1 MGIKV
6 QRPRCFFDIGISNV
20 LVGRVVVELFA
31 DICPKTCENFRC
43 LCTGEKGIGKGTQKP
58 LHYKGCL
65 FHRIVKDFMIQGGD
79 FSEGEFVLLDFE
91 DLCQYLSKP
100 TLASRWQYNLLLF
113 PQMKALLSNTTR
125 STCCPWLI
133 GVKIQMDP
141 SFSCKYHLFLRI
153 IAFMH

>member
-20 LVGRVVVELFA
+20 LVGRVVVELFS
-31 DICPKTCENFRC
+31 DVCPKTCENFRC

-79 FSEGEFVLLDFE
+79 FSEGILRVFCEQQLLHIYIVILMSMFILNQAMEKEVNLFME
-91 DLCQYLSKP
+91 DSLK
-100 TLASRWQYNLLLF
+100 
-113 PQMKALLSNTTR
+113 MKASPSNITR
-125 STCCPWLI
+125 STSCQWQT
-133 GVKIQMDP
+133 GAKIQMDH
-141 SFSCKYHLFLRI
+141 SFS
-153 IAFMH
+153 